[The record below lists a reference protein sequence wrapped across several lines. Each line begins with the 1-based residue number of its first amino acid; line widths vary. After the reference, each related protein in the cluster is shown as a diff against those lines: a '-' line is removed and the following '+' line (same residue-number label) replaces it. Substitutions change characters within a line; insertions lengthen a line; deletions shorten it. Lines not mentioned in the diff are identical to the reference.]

1 MEPYS
6 FDKRVEN
13 LIKSYFAENKNVG
26 YNIDAEKIHIHLIE
40 VNNVDCA
47 SLDVQKINGC
57 FKIYFWDGYSQSEV
71 IEVNSEKDAAK
82 TINCLLYTSPS
93 PRDS

>member
-13 LIKSYFAENKNVG
+13 LIKSYFADNKNVS
-26 YNIDAEKIHIHLIE
+26 YSIDVEKINIHLIE

-71 IEVNSEKDAAK
+71 IEVKSEKDAAK
-82 TINCLLYTSPS
+82 TIKRFLKKLVKILN
-93 PRDS
+93 R

>member
-6 FDKRVEN
+6 FDKRIEN
-13 LIKSYFAENKNVG
+13 LIKSYFSDDKNVS
-26 YNIDAEKIHIHLIE
+26 YNIDAKKINIHLIE

-57 FKIYFWDGYSQSEV
+57 FKS
-71 IEVNSEKDAAK
+71 
-82 TINCLLYTSPS
+82 
-93 PRDS
+93 